1 MDRTYW
7 HKQLEKPLYPDI
19 VWSRP
24 ESKATS
30 GKLAIIGGNA
40 HGFSA
45 PAQAYNF
52 ALGAGIGVV
61 NVLMPEAVRK
71 IVQAL
76 IPEAEFAPSTPS
88 GSFSKNALDA
98 ALRIAQWSDGTLL
111 AGDVGRNSETAMF
124 LEAFCR
130 NFAGRLVLTH
140 DAVDYFRELPF
151 AVMDREDT
159 LVVVTIAQ
167 LQKMFI
173 HTPTITA
180 VTFGMTTPQL
190 VDALHEY
197 SIAHPAAIMTKHNE
211 LVFIAYKGSVSTTKN
226 CNELWRT
233 ELSTRASVYWLQSPN
248 QLFEAVTTCV
258 LDIHEV

>member
-7 HKQLEKPLYPDI
+7 HKQLDKPLYPDI

-24 ESKATS
+24 ESRATS
-30 GKLAIIGGNA
+30 GKLAIVGGNA

-45 PAQAYNF
+45 PAQAYTY
-52 ALGAGIGVV
+52 ALDAGVGVV

-88 GSFSKNALDA
+88 GSFSKNAIDA
-98 ALRIAQWSDGTLL
+98 ALQIALWSDGTLL
-111 AGDVGRNSETAMF
+111 AGDVGRNSETAML
-124 LEAFCR
+124 LETFCR
-130 NFAGRLVLTH
+130 KFSGRLVLTH
-140 DAVDYFRELPF
+140 DVADYFRELPLT
-151 AVMDREDT
+151 VMDRENT

-190 VDALHEY
+190 VDALHDY
-197 SIAHPAAIMTKHNE
+197 TAVHPVAIMTKHND
-211 LVFIAYKGSVSTTKN
+211 LIFVAYKGSVSTTKN
-226 CNELWRT
+226 SDEFWRT
-233 ELSTRASVYWLQSPN
+233 KLSARASVYWLQSPH
-248 QLFEAVTTCV
+248 QLFEAVTTSV
-258 LDIHEV
+258 HGNQEV